1 MNQLYVL
8 SFNGLSFLSKL
19 LYFVFTQYF
28 NFRNICI
35 FTHTTPLYQIHKNWD
50 QGAQQ
55 ITITCFQ
62 NNNGN
67 RLRNGGVQKEGDV
80 KAPL

>member
-1 MNQLYVL
+1 MNVL
-8 SFNGLSFLSKL
+8 FVSSLNGLSFLSKL
-19 LYFVFTQYF
+19 LYFLFTHPY

-50 QGAQQ
+50 QGAYK
-55 ITITCFQ
+55 ITIKCFQ

-67 RLRNGGVQKEGDV
+67 
-80 KAPL
+80 